1 MTEAIHPGLVLG
13 LFFLANGLY
22 LVSYL
27 LRDILWLRIVAVVA
41 ALTTMPYFIIR
52 EEPMY
57 AALVWQAAFLGVN
70 LVNSAILMRERQPVE
85 LTEEQRRLHTQVFS
99 LFTARQM
106 LRILRA
112 GEWRDAES
120 DETLI
125 ASGDTDMRL
134 VLVIDGR
141 LGIHRDGECLTHL
154 SDGQFAGEMGH
165 IVWQRD
171 RLQRLWQRQPELQ
184 RLFESTLS
192 LDLVHKLAGTRV
204 EVPDA

>member
-1 MTEAIHPGLVLG
+1 
-13 LFFLANGLY
+13 
-22 LVSYL
+22 
-27 LRDILWLRIVAVVA
+27 
-41 ALTTMPYFIIR
+41 
-52 EEPMY
+52 MY

-154 SDGQFAGEMGH
+154 SDGQFAGEMGLLSGRPATADAITATPTRQ